1 MQNYTDSYSVS
12 ITVFSIDMQAASL
25 VHPLHQLQGVSF
37 PSFTSSKICFVTL
50 PCLRSSPALCSSL
63 SFSLQPGKYMI
74 WFIARILSVQFPVF
88 QLFFCFLRFWF
99 WFLIL
104 GTHLSLTSAN
114 IFQYLASGI
123 HSAWRALL
131 KCKRWSGETLGVKIY
146 NSSPSHGLQA
156 SANKSLQLPFKIVLQ
171 FKKHFFFLLSYN
183 IFTFMNFHIY
193 VLVREHSQIG
203 GLSEG
208 LRNSAFFSCIWHGQ
222 EIGYRNTWLLSLPC
236 PKLSSPLLRTPSAAT
251 CSLSFHWLFFY
262 IAVRVIFP
270 RERLIFPVFYS
281 KSFSSS
287 PFMIQS
293 KPEYSVENGN
303 RKSF

>member
-25 VHPLHQLQGVSF
+25 VHPLHQSQGV
-37 PSFTSSKICFVTL
+37 SFTSSKICFVTL

-74 WFIARILSVQFPVF
+74 WFIACILSVQLSVF
-88 QLFFCFLRFWF
+88 RLFFCFLRFWF

-146 NSSPSHGLQA
+146 NSSPSLLRYTTHPHRMACRPSQT
-156 SANKSLQLPFKIVLQ
+156 NNCN
-171 FKKHFFFLLSYN
+171 FLLK
-183 IFTFMNFHIY
+183 
-193 VLVREHSQIG
+193 L
-203 GLSEG
+203 
-208 LRNSAFFSCIWHGQ
+208 FFRH
-222 EIGYRNTWLLSLPC
+222 TSLPR
-236 PKLSSPLLRTPSAAT
+236 LR
-251 CSLSFHWLFFY
+251 
-262 IAVRVIFP
+262 II
-270 RERLIFPVFYS
+270 
-281 KSFSSS
+281 
-287 PFMIQS
+287 
-293 KPEYSVENGN
+293 
-303 RKSF
+303 